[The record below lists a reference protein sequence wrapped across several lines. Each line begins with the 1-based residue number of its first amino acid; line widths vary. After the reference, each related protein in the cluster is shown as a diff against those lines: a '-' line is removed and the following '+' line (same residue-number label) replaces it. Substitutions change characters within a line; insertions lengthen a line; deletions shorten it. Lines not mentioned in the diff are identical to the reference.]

1 VLARYG
7 VPPFTVAIIA
17 FGLNVSAHVAELLR
31 AAWEA
36 TDKKQAEAARTLS
49 LNAWEAFRWVT
60 LPQMLRTAR
69 PVFQS
74 TIVNLIQWTS
84 VVGYVTITDLTRVI
98 NTTAS
103 RTMQPLLT
111 TIIGM
116 LIYLAL
122 SYLVFGI
129 FALTDRRKGGAEK

>member
-1 VLARYG
+1 
-7 VPPFTVAIIA
+7 
-17 FGLNVSAHVAELLR
+17 LR
-31 AAWEA
+31 AALQA
-36 TDKKQAEAARTLS
+36 ADTGQAEAARTLGFS
-49 LNAWEAFRWVT
+49 ARDTFRLIT
-60 LPQMLRTAR
+60 LPQILHIAR
-69 PVFQS
+69 PVYQS

-98 NTTAS
+98 NNTAS

-111 TIIGM
+111 IIIGM

-129 FALTDRRKGGAEK
+129 FWLMDRRKKGGEAA